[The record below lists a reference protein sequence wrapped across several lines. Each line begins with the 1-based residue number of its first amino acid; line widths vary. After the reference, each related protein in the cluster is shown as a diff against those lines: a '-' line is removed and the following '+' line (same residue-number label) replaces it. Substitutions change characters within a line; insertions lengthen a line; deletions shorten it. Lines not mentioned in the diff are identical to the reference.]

1 MAIKQAEDEISPY
14 YQFNSLYPWQLSLWK
29 QLYSNNIAAD
39 HFPHALLFSGVA
51 GIGKKQLAF
60 HLARGLLCQSP
71 QENPQ
76 TGQIEPCQQHD
87 SGKTCRSCRLFSA
100 GTHPD
105 LYHVTTPVDKKVIPV
120 DDIRTLI
127 QWSVLSSQ
135 LGGKKIIIIEPA
147 EAMNPNASNSLLKTL
162 EEPVA
167 DTIIILLTN
176 KKQALLPTIRSRCR
190 TIDIALP
197 DKQSVL
203 PWLSNEGLSEKNVT
217 DPELMLSLTSGAPL
231 LAFELSQG
239 SQLEVRHLIIK
250 QLLSVMTDSIDPVTV
265 AETLFKQ
272 TKIKPAKGSRKKTDN
287 KKLLISAYDIIYW
300 FDSLLSDI
308 VRLAQKCTQD
318 TIINIDYYDSLQ
330 QLSNR
335 LYLKK
340 ILQLTDS
347 INKAY
352 FEIQGQINVNLLFE
366 KLLIDWKNCQ
376 K

>member
-1 MAIKQAEDEISPY
+1 MANKQVEDEVPPY
-14 YQFNSLYPWQLSLWK
+14 YQHNSLFPWQLSLWK
-29 QLYSNNIAAD
+29 QLYSNNIVAD
-39 HFPHALLFSGVA
+39 HFPHALLLSGVA

-87 SGKTCRSCRLFSA
+87 SGNACRSCQLFSA
-100 GTHPD
+100 ATHPD
-105 LYHVTTPVDKKVIPV
+105 LYHVTTPVDKKIIPV

-135 LGGKKIIIIEPA
+135 LGGKKVIIIEPA

-197 DKQSVL
+197 DNQSTL
-203 PWLSNEGLSEKNVT
+203 LWLSEKGLSEKKST
-217 DPELMLSLTSGAPL
+217 DPELMLSLSSGAPL

-239 SQLEVRHLIIK
+239 AQLEVRHLIIK
-250 QLLSVMTDSIDPVTV
+250 QLLSVMTDSMDPVSV

-272 TKIKPAKGSRKKTDN
+272 TKIKPAKGSQKKTDN

-308 VRLAQKCTQD
+308 VRLTQRCTQD
-318 TIINIDYYDSLQ
+318 TITNIDYYDSLQ

-352 FEIQGQINVNLLFE
+352 FEVQGQINVNLLFE

>member
-1 MAIKQAEDEISPY
+1 MTNIQSDNEISPY
-14 YQFNSLYPWQLSLWK
+14 YTLNSFYPWQLSLWK
-29 QLYSNNIAAD
+29 QLYSNNIASE

-51 GIGKKQLAF
+51 GTGKKALAF
-60 HLARGLLCQSP
+60 YLARGLLCQSP
-71 QENPQ
+71 QDNPA
-76 TGQIEPCQQHD
+76 TGQIQPCNLEAE
-87 SGKTCRSCRLFSA
+87 TRCRSCQLFSA
-100 GTHPD
+100 ATHPD
-105 LYHVTTPVDKKVIPV
+105 LYHVTTPADKKVIPV

-162 EEPVA
+162 EEPVSN
-167 DTIIILLTN
+167 TIIILLTN
-176 KKQALLPTIRSRCR
+176 KKQALLATIRSRCR
-190 TIDIALP
+190 TIDMALP
-197 DKQSVL
+197 DNQSTIQ
-203 PWLSNEGLSEKNVT
+203 WLSQQNISQ
-217 DPELMLSLTSGAPL
+217 PELMLSLASGAPL
-231 LAFELSQG
+231 LALQLSHG
-239 SQLEVRHLIIK
+239 TQLEVRHLIIS
-250 QLLSVMTDSIDPVTV
+250 QLLSIMTTSIDPLSV
-265 AETLFKQ
+265 AEALFKQ
-272 TKIKPAKGSRKKTDN
+272 TKIKQGKGSRTKTDN

-308 VRLAQKCTQD
+308 ARLAQKCNKD

-340 ILQLTDS
+340 ILQLSDS

-352 FEIQGQINVNLLFE
+352 YEIQGQVNINLLLE
-366 KLLIDWKNCQ
+366 KLLIDWNNCQ